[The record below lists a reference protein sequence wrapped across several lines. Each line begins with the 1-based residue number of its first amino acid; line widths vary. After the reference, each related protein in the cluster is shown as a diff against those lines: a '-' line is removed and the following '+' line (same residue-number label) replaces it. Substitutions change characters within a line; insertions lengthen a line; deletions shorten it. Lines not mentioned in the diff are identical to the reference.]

1 MGSLIW
7 VKDGSIDDAEND
19 GSMDSGPDE
28 YIG

>member
-7 VKDGSIDDAEND
+7 VKDGSIDAAEND
-19 GSMDSGPDE
+19 GSIESGPEE